1 MLDVILYTPE
11 KVIFEGK
18 AGHII
23 FPGEQGV
30 FEALPYHRPLIS
42 RLVSGRL
49 IIDEQ
54 VFHIRCGIAAIKRN
68 KATIVVEQ

>member
-11 KVIFEGK
+11 KVVFEGQ
-18 AGHII
+18 ANRIV

-30 FEALPYHRPLIS
+30 FETLPYHRPLIS
-42 RLVSGRL
+42 RLVSGKL

-54 VFHIRCGIAAIKRN
+54 VFSIRCGIAAIKMNR
-68 KATIVVEQ
+68 ATIVVEL